1 MISDFL
7 LGQIALETKEKI
19 KSAEVVLDGDL
30 KEVPILKKE
39 VEGNLLKVY
48 VNTSKG
54 KGTITDIR
62 LKDDRGNLLLSKPCE
77 RVKTNGYAI
86 ISSFYIRFVEE
97 EMKDPVSVFE
107 LRGIDNEEK

>member
-7 LGQIALETKEKI
+7 IGQIALETKDKI
-19 KSAEVVLDGDL
+19 QSAEVVLDGKV
-30 KEVPILKKE
+30 KEVPILRKE
-39 VEGNLLKVY
+39 VEGDLLKVY
-48 VNTSKG
+48 VNTASG

-62 LKDDRGNLLLSKPCE
+62 LKDDKDNLLLSKPAE
-77 RVKTNGYAI
+77 RIKTNGYAI

-97 EMKDPVSVFE
+97 EMKDPISVFE